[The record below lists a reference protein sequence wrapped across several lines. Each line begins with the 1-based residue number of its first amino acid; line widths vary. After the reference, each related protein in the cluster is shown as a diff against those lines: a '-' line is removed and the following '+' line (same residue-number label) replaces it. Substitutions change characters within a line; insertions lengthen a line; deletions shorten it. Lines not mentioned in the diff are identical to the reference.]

1 MAMAVAVEQRIS
13 FLGLKPPREVEVMV
27 GLVRDMDASSFCLIL
42 DVVAAS
48 LEGRDCSRDVQA
60 LASSLP
66 LSREHLSHVISGTY
80 TILQTALRLSTL
92 KQEMF
97 KDDLQH
103 LRIPEKHVAEFV
115 NVLYG
120 KKREAL
126 DAASLQPQRSL
137 PQLESC
143 RWRVDVAISTSVLA
157 RALRPSVLMQ
167 FSLTDGSTHQFEVP
181 VSKFQE
187 LRYNVAQLLKEMSDL
202 EKRSI
207 LRIQD

>member
-27 GLVRDMDASSFCLIL
+27 GLVRDMDASCFCSIL

-103 LRIPEKHVAEFV
+103 LRIPEKHLAEFV

-120 KKREAL
+120 KN
-126 DAASLQPQRSL
+126 
-137 PQLESC
+137 
-143 RWRVDVAISTSVLA
+143 VLA

-167 FSLTDGSTHQFEVP
+167 VSLTDGFTHQFEVP

>member
-42 DVVAAS
+42 DAGVALGAFAVVAAS

-103 LRIPEKHVAEFV
+103 LR
-115 NVLYG
+115 
-120 KKREAL
+120 
-126 DAASLQPQRSL
+126 
-137 PQLESC
+137 
-143 RWRVDVAISTSVLA
+143 VLA

>member
-27 GLVRDMDASSFCLIL
+27 GLVRDMDASSFCSIL

-48 LEGRDCSRDVQA
+48 LEGRDCSRDLQA

-80 TILQTALRLSTL
+80 TILQTALRLSSL

-103 LRIPEKHVAEFV
+103 LR
-115 NVLYG
+115 
-120 KKREAL
+120 REAL

-167 FSLTDGSTHQFEVP
+167 VSLTDGSTHQFEVP